1 MQIVNF
7 ISYKNLSKQISNVNV
22 GEIIDTCNKYVV
34 IIALLQLLRLA
45 KFYLE
50 VNRKREDK
58 LEPIPLFDTRDSDS
72 FLFVMEIGGAG
83 MIILILFL
91 NVGERPPGSKE
102 QFLLFGGAV
111 VGNSE
116 VLSNFFKILKMSSS
130 WRVAFL
136 KLQHTVEF
144 IKLKLN

>member
-1 MQIVNF
+1 
-7 ISYKNLSKQISNVNV
+7 
-22 GEIIDTCNKYVV
+22 
-34 IIALLQLLRLA
+34 
-45 KFYLE
+45 
-50 VNRKREDK
+50 
-58 LEPIPLFDTRDSDS
+58 
-72 FLFVMEIGGAG
+72 

-116 VLSNFFKILKMSSS
+116 VLSNFFKILKMFSS

>member
-1 MQIVNF
+1 MQ
-7 ISYKNLSKQISNVNV
+7 QICGNYCPPSAF
-22 GEIIDTCNKYVV
+22 T
-34 IIALLQLLRLA
+34 LRLA

-111 VGNSE
+111 AGNSE

>member
-1 MQIVNF
+1 M
-7 ISYKNLSKQISNVNV
+7 
-22 GEIIDTCNKYVV
+22 
-34 IIALLQLLRLA
+34 
-45 KFYLE
+45 
-50 VNRKREDK
+50 
-58 LEPIPLFDTRDSDS
+58 FDTRDSDS
-72 FLFVMEIGGAG
+72 FLFVMEIGGDRAPGAG
-83 MIILILFL
+83 MVILVLFL
-91 NVGERPPGSKE
+91 NVGEWPPGSKE

-111 VGNSE
+111 AGNSE

>member
-1 MQIVNF
+1 MQ
-7 ISYKNLSKQISNVNV
+7 QICGNYCPPSAF
-22 GEIIDTCNKYVV
+22 T
-34 IIALLQLLRLA
+34 LRLA

-91 NVGERPPGSKE
+91 NVGERPSGSKE

>member
-1 MQIVNF
+1 
-7 ISYKNLSKQISNVNV
+7 
-22 GEIIDTCNKYVV
+22 
-34 IIALLQLLRLA
+34 
-45 KFYLE
+45 
-50 VNRKREDK
+50 
-58 LEPIPLFDTRDSDS
+58 
-72 FLFVMEIGGAG
+72 

-136 KLQHTVEF
+136 KLQHKVEF

>member
-1 MQIVNF
+1 MQ
-7 ISYKNLSKQISNVNV
+7 QICGNYCPPSAF
-22 GEIIDTCNKYVV
+22 T
-34 IIALLQLLRLA
+34 LRLA

-91 NVGERPPGSKE
+91 NVGERPPGSNE

>member
-1 MQIVNF
+1 MQ
-7 ISYKNLSKQISNVNV
+7 QICGNYCPPSAF
-22 GEIIDTCNKYVV
+22 T
-34 IIALLQLLRLA
+34 LRLA

-58 LEPIPLFDTRDSDS
+58 LEPIPLFDTTRDSDS

>member
-1 MQIVNF
+1 M
-7 ISYKNLSKQISNVNV
+7 
-22 GEIIDTCNKYVV
+22 
-34 IIALLQLLRLA
+34 RLA

-144 IKLKLN
+144 TKLKLN

>member
-1 MQIVNF
+1 MQ
-7 ISYKNLSKQISNVNV
+7 QICGNYCPPSAF
-22 GEIIDTCNKYVV
+22 T
-34 IIALLQLLRLA
+34 LRLA

-144 IKLKLN
+144 TKLKLN

>member
-1 MQIVNF
+1 MQ
-7 ISYKNLSKQISNVNV
+7 QICGNYCPPSAF
-22 GEIIDTCNKYVV
+22 T
-34 IIALLQLLRLA
+34 LRLA

>member
-1 MQIVNF
+1 MQ
-7 ISYKNLSKQISNVNV
+7 QICGNYCPPSAF
-22 GEIIDTCNKYVV
+22 T
-34 IIALLQLLRLA
+34 LRLA

-111 VGNSE
+111 AGNSE
-116 VLSNFFKILKMSSS
+116 VLSNFFKIFKMSSS